1 VLAADV
7 SVAVH
12 SIDRTRLHGG
22 NIDDRKIPS
31 AVVMLNANANANA
44 FAARVPTAIHPI
56 GRTRLPA
63 ATSMTAKRGL
73 P

>member
-1 VLAADV
+1 MFAADV

-22 NIDDRKIPS
+22 NIDDRKTRP
-31 AVVMLNANANANA
+31 AVMILNANATA
-44 FAARVPTAIHPI
+44 FAARVPIAIHPI
-56 GRTRLPA
+56 DRVHLPA